1 MIRLRRLSLVLAMA
15 SITPA
20 VGCSHFMHHDP
31 DEPPAQVIFVNQSL
45 DQADVYVVGD
55 AGDSQRIGTVFAG
68 RTETLTIPN
77 NVLARGGSV
86 SIAARLL
93 ARTYVPRTGPITFS
107 RSQQLQ
113 ITLPSDE
120 RSLTVLPAP

>member
-1 MIRLRRLSLVLAMA
+1 MLHLRRLSLALAMTFLA
-15 SITPA
+15 SA
-20 VGCSHFMHHDP
+20 AGCGHLMHNGS

-45 DQADVYVVGD
+45 DQADVYVVGS

-77 NVLARGGSV
+77 NVLARGGTV
-86 SIAARLL
+86 TIAARLL
-93 ARTYVPRTGPITFS
+93 ARTVVPRTGPISFS
-107 RSQQLQ
+107 RGEQLQ

-120 RSLTVLPAP
+120 RTLTVLPAP